1 MTLSLGKKI
10 LEVVSAKQAKTI
22 CLKIYHDVKKQVYKS
37 DFNRYS
43 PSSMATLNKHN
54 SNLNII
60 VEYEVSQFFK
70 NSCLVVYYQ
79 ITKEVLIVLV
89 TFMLK
94 AMQRHNVTTEHEPVA
109 LFSEAAVKTAVG
121 KPFEIVEKT
130 AYTLVV
136 IE

>member
-1 MTLSLGKKI
+1 MR
-10 LEVVSAKQAKTI
+10 
-22 CLKIYHDVKKQVYKS
+22 
-37 DFNRYS
+37 F
-43 PSSMATLNKHN
+43 LN
-54 SNLNII
+54 
-60 VEYEVSQFFK
+60 FFK
-70 NSCLVVYYQ
+70 QLSGCIIS
-79 ITKEVLIVLV
+79 ITKEVLIVLF

-130 AYTLVV
+130 AYTLVE